1 MFCHL
6 HEIVTKFKNKRLLH
20 MLMTAYQ
27 MAFLGLN
34 KLTQQGMAKTINEGA
49 KGMHIPLQGEPYR
62 IKYDGR
68 MDTPSKLEGVHF
80 TRMGVNGPNAYALGI
95 VQATKNPDG
104 FATYL
109 PDDNIS
115 RLLQQTL
122 PIPDFAREQLGLQH
136 APKTN
141 PNTGKQ
147 EKKYHKNA
155 YSYAK
160 YARAGYIK
168 SAAKAIYG
176 KVENEARN
184 AMAKIRAVYQ
194 TGKGFFRGVKE
205 YQGQDSKSNVI
216 SLDAYRA
223 AREHRKYA
231 VQSASGSTLEERV
244 A

>member
-1 MFCHL
+1 MFCYL

-20 MLMTAYQ
+20 CLMTAYQ

-34 KLTQQGMAKTINEGA
+34 KLTQQGMVKTINEGA
-49 KGMHIPLQGEPYR
+49 KGMHIPLQGELYGV
-62 IKYDGR
+62 KYNGR
-68 MDTPSKLEGVHF
+68 LDTPEKLELHF
-80 TRMGVNGPNAYALGI
+80 KRMGGGLDYARLLLA
-95 VQATKNPDG
+95 VTKSPVG
-104 FATYL
+104 FSDYL
-109 PDDNIS
+109 PDENS
-115 RLLQQTL
+115 ARGLQQSL
-122 PIPDFAREQLGLQH
+122 PIADFSREQTKLPHNTSQE
-136 APKTN
+136 N

-155 YSYAK
+155 YSYTK
-160 YARAGYIK
+160 YARAGYLK

-194 TGKGFFRGVKE
+194 TGKGFLRGVKE
-205 YQGQDSKSNVI
+205 YKSQDSKSNIV

-223 AREHRKYA
+223 AREHRKYTSNES
-231 VQSASGSTLEERV
+231 SATLEDRV